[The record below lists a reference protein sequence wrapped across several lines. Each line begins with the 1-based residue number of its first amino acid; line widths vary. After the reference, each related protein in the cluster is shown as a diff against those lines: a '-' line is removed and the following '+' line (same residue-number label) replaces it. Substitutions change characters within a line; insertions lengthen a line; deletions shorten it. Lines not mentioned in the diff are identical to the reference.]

1 MGGFKIDLL
10 TQFNDNTK
18 QFSMTWTIFLHSISF
33 LFEQRPCKL
42 VTYYIFSYIS
52 LHFFCSFLHSQNLKI
67 TTGFVAGWIIFL
79 KHKKNMQMLLMYFLC
94 TRKNL
99 VMNSTFNV
107 YKVIVFKY
115 RDNDIFNRP
124 ESIQAKISNSWLES

>member
-33 LFEQRPCKL
+33 LFEQRQCKL

-52 LHFFCSFLHSQNLKI
+52 LHFFYSFLHSQNLKI